1 MEKKSGLQARL
12 SNKSIDY
19 FENDLNSIMDIQLK
33 TQSKNDL
40 ENNLNRPL
48 GKRTSINDEIIE
60 QPKSQIINP
69 KSNIKKKNSPQITK
83 K

>member
-1 MEKKSGLQARL
+1 
-12 SNKSIDY
+12 
-19 FENDLNSIMDIQLK
+19 MDIQLK

-69 KSNIKKKNSPQITK
+69 KSNIKKKNSP
-83 K
+83 